1 MIEFQDLTYAVEAG
15 VAEITLNRPEK
26 LNALT
31 SNTTAEIT
39 AAFGYANDS
48 TDVRAVVITGAGR
61 GFCSGADLGASPP
74 AERQPW
80 SGVGPAG
87 GLGRMAVAIRECAK
101 PTIAAVNGAA
111 AGAGLSIALACDLR
125 IVSEA
130 ARFAAIF
137 VRRGIMPDSGSTYLL
152 TQIARLDYAL
162 KMLLTG
168 DVIDAQTADRFGL
181 VTELVPAD
189 DLMPRARAVA
199 AQIAAGAP
207 LAVSLARRAAHLA
220 AAGGTLTSALT
231 IEDRFVQI
239 CNESED
245 QAEGIRAFLE
255 KREPVFKGR

>member
-1 MIEFQDLTYAVEAG
+1 MEFTELDYDLKDG
-15 VAEITLNRPEK
+15 VLEVTLNRPEK

-31 SNTTAEIT
+31 ANLIAEIT
-39 AAFGYANDS
+39 GAMGFAND
-48 TDVRAVVITGAGR
+48 DPAVRAVIITGAGR
-61 GFCSGADLGASPP
+61 GFCSGADLGATPP
-74 AERQPW
+74 AERRPW
-80 SGVGPAG
+80 TGVGPAG
-87 GLGRMAVAIRECAK
+87 GLGRMAIAIRECSK

-137 VRRGIMPDSGSTYLL
+137 VRRGIMPDTGATFLL
-152 TQIARLDYAL
+152 TQVARLDHAL
-162 KMLLTG
+162 KMLMTG
-168 DVIDAQTADRFGL
+168 EVIDAPTANAYGL
-181 VTELVPAD
+181 VTELVPAEE
-189 DLMPRARAVA
+189 LLPRARTLA

-207 LAVSLARRAAHLA
+207 IAISLARKAAHLA
-220 AAGGTLTSALT
+220 AVNGTLASALS

-255 KREPVFKGR
+255 KREPVFTGR